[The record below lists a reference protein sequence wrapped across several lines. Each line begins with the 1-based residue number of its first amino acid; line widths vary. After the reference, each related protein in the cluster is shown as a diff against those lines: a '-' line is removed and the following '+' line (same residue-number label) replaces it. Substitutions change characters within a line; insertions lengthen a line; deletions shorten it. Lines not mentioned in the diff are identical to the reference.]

1 MIDDTR
7 IKRCAMLGEPIRS
20 SLLIGASHARSK
32 DPLDRKQAVLYLT
45 PAAELGCAEAQF
57 SLGFLYEK
65 GIGICGDVLRAYRWY
80 YFAAAKGH
88 NEAKIKRDELKKKIF
103 LTQIDKIK
111 RMAEKHSKPCCEFY
125 KKGQFDETDK

>member
-1 MIDDTR
+1 MIDKTGVE
-7 IKRCAMLGEPIRS
+7 RCPMLEGSIP
-20 SLLIGASHARSK
+20 SLLPAGVKHSLSK
-32 DPLDRKQAVLYLT
+32 DPLNRKQAVYYLT
-45 PAAELGCAEAQF
+45 SAAKMGCAEAQF

-65 GIGICGDVLRAYRWY
+65 GIGICGDVLCAYRWY

-88 NEAKIKRDELKKKIF
+88 NEAKIKRDELKKKMP